1 MSGATGKSE
10 KGKTPNPTPSKKLFP
25 SSLPPPLL
33 QVSLLP
39 IVSKSDPALR
49 RSSRVSSSTGC
60 QASGASVPAATSKKV
75 SQILS
80 SSSKKPS
87 KKTANPLTDFFFP
100 LGTSDAA
107 GPSSLAA
114 YEPDDV
120 PANLSDAED
129 VPAPSSDVDD
139 PQPFADEGSDVEEH
153 PDDDLIES
161 DEDVAHP
168 PLPPTPPPLH
178 PPLPPPLPPLPVP
191 PPPPALLHPPMAD
204 AAAAAAVAA
213 GIAAAN
219 QTASGIPPPPPF
231 SGDTVAQCPQEW
243 IRSLRYWLAFRNLNN
258 AQTIAA
264 ISVLLRASALIFY
277 QGLPDGQKDTLDHF
291 EASFLQH
298 YRTEGTLPWLDLA
311 ALWQCKQIPPQTVE
325 QYLNDIARLAQ
336 RTNAEAPQVLQA
348 ALSGLA
354 PHIRSHLVLHDIPD
368 INDLRNKAMLA
379 EKSVPQP
386 AASNDV
392 TDALKAIQQQL
403 TAMKVNQTDDPRST
417 SSSQGRE
424 DQGRSR
430 SENRENRSSNYGQ
443 SSRSPYRSS
452 STSDR
457 QFGGQRNNGPPRQN
471 FDRQSRPFTPGVQFQ
486 SRPTF
491 QRQQPAYSGFASNSR
506 NYPPPASG
514 LRKASVSNSNV
525 PWGTGQWLQS
535 GWLWA
540 RTLWTFCIRT
550 KQHSDR

>member
-10 KGKTPNPTPSKKLFP
+10 KGKTLAPTPSKTH
-25 SSLPPPLL
+25 PPLV
-33 QVSLLP
+33 QASLLP
-39 IVSKSDPALR
+39 VISKSDPALR
-49 RSSRVSSSTGC
+49 RSTRASSSTGC
-60 QASGASVPAATSKKV
+60 QASGASLSTAAHKV
-75 SQILS
+75 SKVLS
-80 SSSKKPS
+80 NISKEAHKQSAKPI
-87 KKTANPLTDFFFP
+87 TDP
-100 LGTSDAA
+100 VPPDA
-107 GPSSLAA
+107 SR
-114 YEPDDV
+114 
-120 PANLSDAED
+120 PAS
-129 VPAPSSDVDD
+129 PVDD
-139 PQPFADEGSDVEEH
+139 PQPIAEE
-153 PDDDLIES
+153 DFDIELFES

-204 AAAAAAVAA
+204 AAAAAAAVAA

-264 ISVLLRASALIFY
+264 IPVLLRASALIFY

-311 ALWQCKQIPPQTVE
+311 ALWQCKQVPPQTVE

-403 TAMKVNQTDDPRST
+403 TAMKVNQTDDPRS
-417 SSSQGRE
+417 SSQGHE

-430 SENRENRSSNYGQ
+430 SENRENRSSNSGQ
-443 SSRSPYRSS
+443 FNRSPYRSS
-452 STSDR
+452 SNSDR
-457 QFGGQRNNGPPRQN
+457 QFSGQRNNGPPRQN
-471 FDRQSRPFTPGVQFQ
+471 FDRSSRSFTPRVQFQ
-486 SRPTF
+486 PRP
-491 QRQQPAYSGFASNSR
+491 NSR
-506 NYPPPASG
+506 NYSPQRQGYVRPPFQTQMYRGGRNNGYNRGGFGQGRSGRFAQGQNSTLTGNNDANKVCFYCGIFGHVQSSCYRKQNAS
-514 LRKASVSNSNV
+514 
-525 PWGTGQWLQS
+525 Q
-535 GWLWA
+535 
-540 RTLWTFCIRT
+540 
-550 KQHSDR
+550 